1 MSAGTHLVSPYR
13 RGGAGHAGDDGWR
26 VASVPKRRGDDKR
39 LATGGLRSVGTA
51 LDVLECFAADG
62 SLGVS
67 EVARRLGI
75 AKSTAH
81 RLLQTLSSRG
91 FVEQDGTGKYRLG
104 IHLYE
109 LGHLAQARNTFR
121 YAALPHL
128 KSIAEA
134 TGYTVNFSV
143 PDGAD
148 VVFVERIETGEGGQL
163 LGHVGRRLPLHCTSS
178 GKVIAAFNPAV
189 DQARRTAG
197 FPPFARR
204 TIRTE
209 SDWSRALSD
218 VRRQG
223 FAVSHAESFEAMT
236 SIAVPVMQRKVA
248 VASISAFGPT
258 EQIAPDLERLRILLA
273 TASRQ
278 IAAQLP

>member
-1 MSAGTHLVSPYR
+1 MSTVTQSRSSRRVGREGADDNTVS
-13 RGGAGHAGDDGWR
+13 
-26 VASVPKRRGDDKR
+26 SVPKGLRGESDR
-39 LATGGLRSVGTA
+39 TAGGLRSVGTA
-51 LDVLECFAADG
+51 LDVLECFAIDG

-67 EVARRLGI
+67 DVARRLGI
-75 AKSTAH
+75 GKATAH
-81 RLLQTLSSRG
+81 RLLQTLVTRG
-91 FVEQDGTGKYRLG
+91 FVEQDRGTGKYRLG
-104 IHLYE
+104 MHLYE

-121 YAALPHL
+121 HAALPHL
-128 KSIAEA
+128 QAIATG
-134 TGYTVNFSV
+134 TGYTVNLGV

-148 VVFVERIETGEGGQL
+148 LVFVERIETGEGGEV

-197 FPPFARR
+197 FPPYARR

-209 SDWSRALSD
+209 TAWSRALSD

-223 FAVSHAESFEAMT
+223 FAVSHGESFDGMT
-236 SIAVPVMQRKVA
+236 SIALPVMQRKVA

-258 EQIAPDLERLRILLA
+258 DQIAADLDRLRVLLA
-273 TASRQ
+273 TASRR
-278 IAAQLP
+278 IAAELP

>member
-1 MSAGTHLVSPYR
+1 MSTVTADRSSRRAG
-13 RGGAGHAGDDGWR
+13 GDDGEDHT
-26 VASVPKRRGDDKR
+26 VSSVPKGLRGEGEQP
-39 LATGGLRSVGTA
+39 TGSLRSVGTA
-51 LDVLECFAADG
+51 LDVLECFAIDG

-67 EVARRLGI
+67 DVARRLGI
-75 AKSTAH
+75 GKATAH
-81 RLLQTLSSRG
+81 RLLQTLATRG
-91 FVEQDGTGKYRLG
+91 FVEQDRETGKYRLG
-104 IHLYE
+104 MHLYE

-121 YAALPHL
+121 HAALPHL
-128 KSIAEA
+128 QAIAAA

-143 PDGAD
+143 PDGVD
-148 VVFVERIETGEGGQL
+148 VVFVERIETGAGGEL

-197 FPPFARR
+197 FPPYARR

-209 SDWSRALSD
+209 TAWSRALAD

-223 FAVSHAESFEAMT
+223 FAVSHGESFEGMT

-258 EQIAPDLERLRILLA
+258 DQIAADMDRLRVLLA

>member
-1 MSAGTHLVSPYR
+1 MSAVAHAPLGR
-13 RGGAGHAGDDGWR
+13 RTAPGQRDDDWT
-26 VASVPKRRGDDKR
+26 VASVPKGLERDGSP
-39 LATGGLRSVGTA
+39 ASGSLRSVGTA
-51 LDVLECFAADG
+51 LDVLECFAIDG
-62 SLGVS
+62 HLGVS
-67 EVARRLGI
+67 DVARRLGI

-81 RLLQTLSSRG
+81 RLLQTLCSRG
-91 FVEQDGTGKYRLG
+91 FVEQDPESGKYRLG
-104 IHLYE
+104 MHIYE

-121 YAALPHL
+121 HAALPHL
-128 KSIAEA
+128 QAIAAA

-143 PDGAD
+143 PDGVD
-148 VVFVERIETGEGGQL
+148 VVFVERIETGEGGQV

-209 SDWSRALSD
+209 TAWSRALSD
-218 VRRQG
+218 IRRQG
-223 FAVSHAESFEAMT
+223 FAVSHAESFDGMT
-236 SIAVPVMQRKVA
+236 SIALPVMQRKVA

-258 EQIAPDLERLRILLA
+258 EQITADLDRLRVLLA
-273 TASRQ
+273 TASRR
-278 IAAQLP
+278 IAAELP

>member
-1 MSAGTHLVSPYR
+1 MSTVTQAVPGRSGIT
-13 RGGAGHAGDDGWR
+13 GHPDDDVT
-26 VASVPKRRGDDKR
+26 VASVPKDLEREGT
-39 LATGGLRSVGTA
+39 AVAGSLRSVGTA
-51 LDVLECFAADG
+51 LDVLECFAIDG

-67 EVARRLGI
+67 DVARRLGI

-81 RLLQTLSSRG
+81 RLLQTLCTRG
-91 FVEQDGTGKYRLG
+91 FVEQDTQSGKYRLG
-104 IHLYE
+104 MHLYE

-121 YAALPHL
+121 HAALPHL
-128 KSIAEA
+128 QAIAAA

-148 VVFVERIETGEGGQL
+148 VVFVERIETGQGGEL
-163 LGHVGRRLPLHCTSS
+163 LGHVGRRLPLHVTSS

-209 SDWSRALSD
+209 TAWSRALAD

-223 FAVSHAESFEAMT
+223 FAVSHGESFDGMT
-236 SIAVPVMQRKVA
+236 SMALPVMQRKVA

-258 EQIAPDLERLRILLA
+258 DQITGDLDRLRVLLA
-273 TASRQ
+273 TASRR

>member
-1 MSAGTHLVSPYR
+1 MKAELAVAARSRAGSPR
-13 RGGAGHAGDDGWR
+13 PGRDDCT
-26 VASVPKRRGDDKR
+26 VASVPKRFGRDDGT
-39 LATGGLRSVGTA
+39 AGGLRSVGAA
-51 LDVLECFAADG
+51 LDVLECFAVDG

-67 EVARRLGI
+67 DVARRLGI

-81 RLLQTLSSRG
+81 RLLQTLCSRG
-91 FVEQDGTGKYRLG
+91 FVEQDRDTGQYRLG

-121 YAALPHL
+121 HAALPHL
-128 KSIAEA
+128 KEIAAA
-134 TGYTVNFSV
+134 TGHTVNFAV

-148 VVFVERIETGEGGQL
+148 VVFVERIEVGEGGQV

-209 SDWSRALSD
+209 SAWSRALAD

-223 FAVSHAESFEAMT
+223 FAVSHGESFEGMT

-258 EQIAPDLERLRILLA
+258 EKFAPDLDRLRVLLA
-273 TASRQ
+273 TAARQ
-278 IAAQLP
+278 IAARLP

>member
-1 MSAGTHLVSPYR
+1 MRIVAQAPQGRSAVAGTR
-13 RGGAGHAGDDGWR
+13 DDWT
-26 VASVPKRRGDDKR
+26 VASLPKGFERD
-39 LATGGLRSVGTA
+39 AAAPAGGLRSVGTA
-51 LDVLECFAADG
+51 LDVLECFAVDG

-67 EVARRLGI
+67 DVARRLGI
-75 AKSTAH
+75 AKSTTH
-81 RLLQTLSSRG
+81 RLLQTLCAHG
-91 FVEQDGTGKYRLG
+91 FVEQEAEGGQYRLG

-121 YAALPHL
+121 HAALPHMQQ
-128 KSIAEA
+128 IVAA

-148 VVFVERIETGEGGQL
+148 VVFVERIETGEGGEI
-163 LGHVGRRLPLHCTSS
+163 LGHVGRRLPLHVTSS

-197 FPPFARR
+197 FPPYARR

-209 SDWSRALSD
+209 SAWSRALSS

-223 FAVSHAESFEAMT
+223 FAVSHGESFGGMT
-236 SIAVPVMQRKVA
+236 SIAVPVMQRRVA

-258 EQIAPDLERLRILLA
+258 DQISADLDRLRVLLA
-273 TASRQ
+273 SASRQ

>member
-1 MSAGTHLVSPYR
+1 MSAVTHVPPG
-13 RGGAGHAGDDGWR
+13 RGDAARPADDDWT
-26 VASVPKRRGDDKR
+26 VASVPKGLGHDSPH
-39 LATGGLRSVGTA
+39 AVGSLRSVGTA
-51 LDVLECFAADG
+51 LDVLECFAIDG

-67 EVARRLGI
+67 DVARRLGI

-81 RLLQTLSSRG
+81 RLLQTLGTRG
-91 FVEQDGTGKYRLG
+91 FVEQDAESGKYRLG
-104 IHLYE
+104 MHLYE

-121 YAALPHL
+121 HAALPHMQQ
-128 KSIAEA
+128 IAAA

-148 VVFVERIETGEGGQL
+148 VVFVERIETGEGGEL
-163 LGHVGRRLPLHCTSS
+163 LGHVGRRLPLHVTSS

-197 FPPFARR
+197 FPPYARR

-209 SDWSRALSD
+209 SAWSRALTD

-223 FAVSHAESFEAMT
+223 FAVSHGESFGGMT

-258 EQIAPDLERLRILLA
+258 EKITGDLDRLRVLLA
-273 TASRQ
+273 SASRR

>member
-1 MSAGTHLVSPYR
+1 MTRQERH
-13 RGGAGHAGDDGWR
+13 DDDDR
-26 VASVPKRRGDDKR
+26 VASVPRR
-39 LATGGLRSVGTA
+39 LATAALSSAGSLRSVGTA
-51 LDVLECFAADG
+51 LDVLECFAVDG

-67 EVARRLGI
+67 DVARRLGI

-81 RLLQTLSSRG
+81 RVLQTLSSRG
-91 FVEQDGTGKYRLG
+91 FVEQDGETGQYRLG
-104 IHLYE
+104 IHIYE

-121 YAALPHL
+121 RAALPHL
-128 KSIAEA
+128 KEIAAA

-148 VVFVERIETGEGGQL
+148 LVFVERIEVGEGGQV

-197 FPPFARR
+197 FPPFSRR

-209 SDWSRALSD
+209 SAWSRVLTD

-223 FAVSHAESFEAMT
+223 FAVSHGESFADMS

-258 EQIAPDLERLRILLA
+258 DDIVADLDKLRDLLA
-273 TASRQ
+273 RASRQ

>member
-1 MSAGTHLVSPYR
+1 MSSGAQVVALAHR
-13 RGGAGHAGDDGWR
+13 RTSVRAGDDNR
-26 VASVPKRRGDDKR
+26 VASVPKRLGGDDAR
-39 LATGGLRSVGTA
+39 AHGGLRSVGAA
-51 LDVLECFAADG
+51 LDVLECFAVDG

-67 EVARRLGI
+67 DVARRLGV

-81 RLLQTLSSRG
+81 RLLQTLHSRG
-91 FVEQDGTGKYRLG
+91 FVEQDGEGKYRLG

-121 YAALPHL
+121 HAALPHL
-128 KSIAEA
+128 KAIAEA
-134 TGYTVNFSV
+134 TGYTLNFAV

-148 VVFVERIETGEGGQL
+148 VVFVERIEVGEGGLL
-163 LGHVGRRLPLHCTSS
+163 LGHVGRRLPSHATSS

-197 FPPFARR
+197 FPAFARR

-209 SDWSRALSD
+209 SAWSRALAD

-223 FAVSHAESFEAMT
+223 FAVSHGESFDAMT
-236 SIAVPVMQRKVA
+236 SIAVPVIQRKVA

-258 EQIAPDLERLRILLA
+258 SQIGPDLDRMRVLLA

>member
-1 MSAGTHLVSPYR
+1 MSPVTSARAPRRIRDGADDCTVS
-13 RGGAGHAGDDGWR
+13 
-26 VASVPKRRGDDKR
+26 SVPKGLRGGSDQG
-39 LATGGLRSVGTA
+39 AGGLRSVGTA
-51 LDVLECFAADG
+51 LDVLECFAIDG

-67 EVARRLGI
+67 DVARRLGI
-75 AKSTAH
+75 GKATAH
-81 RLLQTLSSRG
+81 RLLQTLATRG
-91 FVEQDGTGKYRLG
+91 FVEQDRETGKYRLG
-104 IHLYE
+104 MHLYE

-121 YAALPHL
+121 HAALPHL
-128 KSIAEA
+128 QAIAAA

-143 PDGAD
+143 PDGVD
-148 VVFVERIETGEGGQL
+148 VVFVERIETGAGGEL

-197 FPPFARR
+197 FPPYARR

-209 SDWSRALSD
+209 TAWSRAMAD

-223 FAVSHAESFEAMT
+223 FAVSHGESFEGMT

-258 EQIAPDLERLRILLA
+258 DQIAADMDRLRILLA